1 LDQIRAAAEKTMMK
15 KPGILMRGK
24 QSLYKCLPF
33 ALAAMAL
40 VVTGCPHNQYV
51 VQLKPQGSR
60 IERTL
65 VFYCEDGVNTNTGTP
80 NYQAFNAD
88 ELAAITALY
97 PARGMTNNGGR
108 YIARGEFTNEL
119 PADVGG
125 AGAYTNLTT
134 SLGEAGFYVER
145 FRGNDNLAAMSERHF
160 QAADRLADLM
170 VGWSRMELG
179 REAGYD
185 KLHQFLDVD
194 FRRDLKNLGAYWWEG
209 QLASSYKTNADEEFA
224 VRFGQYLFERGY
236 FTIGEIPGLFRDV
249 SGDDSQALLR
259 RIQRLVAGK
268 MGVPET
274 EPVPASLAFL
284 ADETMMEKSF
294 DKYLAGTDF
303 YRAKLKQW
311 EEDKKLKPDTKQPE
325 PSEVANDAVGNLV
338 GFDLFGQ
345 PDHLAVR
352 LSLPSSP
359 VHSNGRWDKA
369 LKQVVWETDIED
381 RTNASHFPF
390 VCYASWAQADQAYQK
405 KHFGRVILTGDELTQ
420 YCLWRSSQDKQ
431 AGGEWDAFVAS
442 LQPGSGLVKKLD
454 AFRFPGEPDQAGT
467 NSQRKIPS
475 PSVYPRE
482 LLKAA
487 LR

>member
-1 LDQIRAAAEKTMMK
+1 MMK
-15 KPGILMRGK
+15 KPGIIARGK

-40 VVTGCPHNQYV
+40 VVAGCPRNQYI
-51 VQLKPQGSR
+51 VQLKPRGNV

-65 VFYCEDGVNTNTGTP
+65 VFYREDGVNTNTGAP
-80 NYQAFNAD
+80 QYQPFETG

-97 PARGMTNNGGR
+97 PAQGLTNDGER
-108 YIARGEFTNEL
+108 HIVRGEFTHAL
-119 PADVGG
+119 PDDVGG

-145 FRGNDNLAAMSERHF
+145 FRGNDDLAGMTERCF
-160 QAADRLADLM
+160 KAADRLADLFI
-170 VGWSRMELG
+170 GWSRMELG

-185 KLHQFLDVD
+185 KLRQFLDVD

-209 QLASSYKTNADEEFA
+209 QLTGSYKTNADEEFA

-236 FTIGEIPGLFRDV
+236 FTIEEIPGLFRAA
-249 SGDDSQALLR
+249 SGDDPQALLR

-303 YRAKLKQW
+303 YRARLKQW

-352 LSLPSSP
+352 LSLPASP
-359 VHSNGRWDKA
+359 VHSNGRWDEA

-390 VCYASWAQADQAYQK
+390 SCYASWAQADREYQN
-405 KHFGRVILTGDELTQ
+405 KHFGRVVLTGDELTQ

-467 NSQRKIPS
+467 NSQPKIPS

>member
-1 LDQIRAAAEKTMMK
+1 MK
-15 KPGILMRGK
+15 KLGIFMRGK
-24 QSLYKCLPF
+24 HSLYKCLPF

-40 VVTGCPHNQYV
+40 VVTGCPHNEYI
-51 VQLKPQGSR
+51 VQLKPRGNV

-65 VFYCEDGVNTNTGTP
+65 VFYREDGVNTNTGTP
-80 NYQAFNAD
+80 NYQPFDAA
-88 ELAAITALY
+88 ELVAITSLY
-97 PARGMTNNGGR
+97 PVQGLTHDGGR
-108 YIARGEFTNEL
+108 YVARGEFINEL
-119 PADVGG
+119 PDDVGG

-145 FRGNDNLAAMSERHF
+145 FRGNDDLAGMTERRF
-160 QAADRLADLM
+160 KAADRLADLF
-170 VGWSRMELG
+170 VGWSQMELG
-179 REAGYD
+179 REPGYD
-185 KLHQFLDVD
+185 KLRQFLDVD
-194 FRRDLKNLGAYWWEG
+194 LRRDLKNLGAYCWAG
-209 QLASSYKTNADEEFA
+209 QLASGYKTNANEEFT

-249 SGDDSQALLR
+249 SGDDPQALLR
-259 RIQRLVAGK
+259 RIQRLVARK

-284 ADETMMEKSF
+284 ADETTMNKSF

-303 YRAKLKQW
+303 YRAKLTQW

-325 PSEVANDAVGNLV
+325 PSEVASDAVGNLV
-338 GFDLFGQ
+338 EFDLFGH

-359 VHSNGRWDKA
+359 IHSNGRWDEA

-390 VCYASWAQADQAYQK
+390 SCYASWAQADQAYQN
-405 KHFGRVILTGDELTQ
+405 KHFGRVVLTGDELMR
-420 YCLWRSSQDKQ
+420 YCLWRSSQDEQ
-431 AGGEWDAFVAS
+431 EGGEWDAFVAS
-442 LQPGSGLVKKLD
+442 LQPGSGLVERVD
-454 AFRFPGEPDQAGT
+454 AFRFSGEPDQAGT
-467 NSQRKIPS
+467 NGQPKIPS

-482 LLKAA
+482 LLKTA